1 MFETVGYVIRNKK
14 DFYKFLKK
22 NKNTYYAETMYNVKA
37 SDWEFLFDK
46 YKIDGNLNNFLRFT
60 INPIVM
66 IVHGHEVAVM
76 DYDKAV
82 QANIKLIKRGL
93 L

>member
-1 MFETVGYVIRNKK
+1 MLETVGYVIRNKK

-22 NKNTYYAETMYNVKA
+22 NKNTYYAETMYSVKA

-46 YKIDGNLNNFLRFT
+46 YKIDGNLNNFFRFK
-60 INPIVM
+60 INPIV
-66 IVHGHEVAVM
+66 IVVRGHEVAFM